1 MKCRWSVAEVSMNE
15 VLGEFW
21 SDIDKVSVSCM
32 SLESTNVWN
41 VGEMMVECWWSVS
54 ELFVKCW

>member
-1 MKCRWSVAEVSMNE
+1 MKCRWSVAEV
-15 VLGEFW
+15 LGEFW
-21 SDIDKVSVSCM
+21 SDTDKVSVSCM